1 MYERVPIHQS
11 SSLSLVPVQ
20 VSFEMAVVANAT
32 GFRCDKQ
39 AMHGPDLDAHI
50 DDAYKV
56 SPYAIDPVFKD
67 C

>member
-1 MYERVPIHQS
+1 MCH
-11 SSLSLVPVQ
+11 VQ

-32 GFRCDKQ
+32 GFRCDTL

-56 SPYAIDPVFKD
+56 NYNTAAHMALAWP
-67 C
+67 

>member
-1 MYERVPIHQS
+1 M
-11 SSLSLVPVQ
+11 PVQ